1 MRDGIPIALGYFAVS
16 LALGIAARNAGLT
29 APQATLASF
38 LLNASAGEYVGFT
51 LIAAGAGYLEVAL
64 MEMIANARYLLMSCS
79 LSQKLSPDTPLLHRM
94 LIGYAV
100 TDEIFGIS
108 VTVPGN
114 LSPYYTFGAMLV
126 AIPGWSSGTFLG
138 VVLGNILPARVVSAL
153 GVGLF
158 GMFIAIIIPPARKDK
173 IIAAL
178 VAISFAFS
186 FAFNKLSLFDGISS
200 GVKTIILTVVIS
212 GAAAIL
218 FPIKDTEEN
227 TQPLTEEEDSSH
239 GA

>member
-1 MRDGIPIALGYFAVS
+1 MRDGIPISLGYFAVS

-29 APQATLASF
+29 ALQATLTSF

-51 LIAAGAGYLEVAL
+51 LIAAGAGYLEVAI
-64 MEMIANARYLLMSCS
+64 MELIANARYLLMSCS

-158 GMFIAIIIPPARKDK
+158 GMFLAIIIPPARKDK

-178 VAISFAFS
+178 VAISFALS

-212 GAAAIL
+212 GAAAIF
-218 FPIKDTEEN
+218 FPIRDKEEDSI
-227 TQPLTEEEDSSH
+227 QQTEEEDSSY